1 MTISLIVAMD
11 ENRVIGHKG
20 RLPWHLAADMKYFK
34 TVTMGKPLIMG
45 RHTHESIGKPL
56 PGRTNIVITKDAAY
70 QAPGCLVV
78 HAVEEALTTVID
90 HPEVMVM
97 GGATLY
103 EQLLPR
109 ASRIYVTEVHA
120 QVAGDTYFPT
130 FNLDEWREV
139 SRSDHVADDNNSHA
153 YSFVVL
159 KRASGC

>member
-1 MTISLIVAMD
+1 MVITLIVAKD
-11 ENRVIGHKG
+11 ENSVIGHEG
-20 RLPWHLAADMKYFK
+20 RLPWHLPADMKYFK

-45 RHTHESIGKPL
+45 RHTYESIGKPL
-56 PGRTNIVITKDAAY
+56 PGRTNIVVTKDAGY

-78 HAVEEALTTVID
+78 HSVEEALTVVVD

-109 ASRIYVTEVHA
+109 ASKIYVTEVHA
-120 QVAGDTYFPT
+120 QVTGNTYFPT

-139 SRSDHVADDNNSHA
+139 SRNDHAADENNAYA

-159 KRASGC
+159 ERT

>member
-1 MTISLIVAMD
+1 MVITLIVAKD
-11 ENRVIGHKG
+11 ENGVIGHQG
-20 RLPWHLAADMKYFK
+20 RLPWRLPADMKYFK

-45 RHTHESIGKPL
+45 RHTYESIGKPL
-56 PGRTNIVITKDAAY
+56 PGRTNIVVTKDAGY

-78 HAVEEALTTVID
+78 HSVEEALTVVVD

-109 ASRIYVTEVHA
+109 AGKLYVTEVHA
-120 QVAGDTYFPT
+120 QVAGETYFPA
-130 FNLDEWREV
+130 FNIDEWREL
-139 SRSDHVADDNNSHA
+139 SRSDHAADHNNPYA

-159 KRASGC
+159 ERK

>member
-1 MTISLIVAMD
+1 MVITLIVAKD
-11 ENRVIGHKG
+11 ENGVIGHQG
-20 RLPWHLAADMKYFK
+20 RLPWRLPADMKYFK

-45 RHTHESIGKPL
+45 RHTYESIGKPL
-56 PGRTNIVITKDAAY
+56 PGRTNIVVTKDAGY

-78 HAVEEALTTVID
+78 HSVEEALTVVVD

-109 ASRIYVTEVHA
+109 ASKIYVTEVHA
-120 QVAGDTYFPT
+120 QVAGETYFPA
-130 FNLDEWREV
+130 FNIDEWREV
-139 SRSDHVADDNNSHA
+139 SRSDHPADDNNPYA

-159 KRASGC
+159 ERK

>member
-1 MTISLIVAMD
+1 MTVSLIVAMD
-11 ENRVIGHKG
+11 ENRVIGHEG
-20 RLPWHLAADMKYFK
+20 RLPWHLPADMKYFK

-45 RHTHESIGKPL
+45 RNTYGSIGKPL
-56 PGRTNIVITKDAAY
+56 PGRTNIVITKDANY

-78 HAVEEALTTVID
+78 HSVEEALTRVID

-97 GGATLY
+97 GGAALY

-120 QVAGDTYFPT
+120 QLAGDTYFPT
-130 FNLDEWREV
+130 FDLDEWREV
-139 SRSDHVADDNNSHA
+139 SRSDHVADDNNPYA

-159 KRASGC
+159 ERA